1 MRNTR
6 TKKILCTPFP
16 PLHSNIV
23 HVGLVRYGES
33 ELAVTFATQWRP
45 APFTR
50 IAANYSATVPGGMAD
65 SNNAL
70 EATNKAHKVWASFA
84 KLHGAAYA
92 KALAK

>member
-1 MRNTR
+1 M
-6 TKKILCTPFP
+6 
-16 PLHSNIV
+16 
-23 HVGLVRYGES
+23 GLVRYDES

-84 KLHGAAYA
+84 KLHGAAYV